1 MLIRHRRVKVP
12 RLQLPCVSLS
22 PLNRTVRTGGITMRR
37 IVLAAAVVLLTAGC
51 SSGSHATTAQPSASP
66 TPSPSPSVTFLPDDV
81 MQSLS
86 TLSADMKKIVHDGD
100 NRTAESADCG
110 KLGADASSANVQTLP
125 NPAWQQ
131 QWRKTMSELQK
142 GANECSTGQ
151 STGDIPTLQQGLTD
165 VTAAGEDLQTF
176 LKMTS

>member
-1 MLIRHRRVKVP
+1 
-12 RLQLPCVSLS
+12 
-22 PLNRTVRTGGITMRR
+22 MRR
-37 IVLAAAVVLLTAGC
+37 LMPAVAVVLLTAAC
-51 SSGSHATTAQPSASP
+51 SSGGHGAAVSPSPSA
-66 TPSPSPSVTFLPDDV
+66 TASPSPSVTFLPEDV

-100 NRTAESADCG
+100 NSRTEAVDCG
-110 KLGADASSANVQTLP
+110 RLGADASSAGVQTIP

-142 GANECSTGQ
+142 AANECSTGQ

-165 VTAAGEDLQTF
+165 VTAANEDLSTF
-176 LKMTS
+176 LKMTG

>member
-1 MLIRHRRVKVP
+1 
-12 RLQLPCVSLS
+12 
-22 PLNRTVRTGGITMRR
+22 MRKA
-37 IVLAAAVVLLTAGC
+37 ILAAAVVLLATGC
-51 SSGSHATTAQPSASP
+51 SSGDSSAPAQSSAPASA
-66 TPSPSPSVTFLPDDV
+66 SPSPSVTFLPDDV

-86 TLSADMKKIVHDGD
+86 TLSSDMKKVAHDGD
-100 NRTAESADCG
+100 NRSTEAADCG
-110 KLGADASSANVQTLP
+110 KLGADASSASVHKLP

-165 VTAAGEDLQTF
+165 VTAANEDLDTF
-176 LKMTS
+176 LKMTD

>member
-1 MLIRHRRVKVP
+1 MR
-12 RLQLPCVSLS
+12 
-22 PLNRTVRTGGITMRR
+22 RTVS
-37 IVLAAAVVLLTAGC
+37 AVVLLACLPLTACATRTAAGAVPAVTVTRTA
-51 SSGSHATTAQPSASP
+51 SSSV
-66 TPSPSPSVTFLPDDV
+66 SPSPSVTFLPDDV

-100 NRTAESADCG
+100 NSTAESEDCG

-165 VTAAGEDLQTF
+165 VTAANEDLQTF
-176 LKMTS
+176 LKMTG